1 MIKFI
6 LVFVAAAYAVVAQR
20 FPEAAPN
27 CTATRTTNCS
37 LKAGADGT
45 VNVGISVTALNPAN
59 VRHPNYGAKGDGT
72 TDDHGAIQAAISAA
86 CAAA

>member
-45 VNVGISVTALNPAN
+45 VWGLAPVE
-59 VRHPNYGAKGDGT
+59 
-72 TDDHGAIQAAISAA
+72 
-86 CAAA
+86 

>member
-37 LKAGADGT
+37 LKAGLPLT
-45 VNVGISVTALNPAN
+45 HL
-59 VRHPNYGAKGDGT
+59 GACSG
-72 TDDHGAIQAAISAA
+72 
-86 CAAA
+86 